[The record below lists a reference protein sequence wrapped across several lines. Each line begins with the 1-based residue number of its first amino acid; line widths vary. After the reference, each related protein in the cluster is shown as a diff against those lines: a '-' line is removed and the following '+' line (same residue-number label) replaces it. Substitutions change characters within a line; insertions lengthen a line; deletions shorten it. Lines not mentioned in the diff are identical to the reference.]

1 MNMNELDNLIQV
13 EVKQRIT
20 YKPLDM
26 LYMDLYDTSKKGC
39 NWGPWAKLIQNILE
53 SSPVTPVAVRLQYGG
68 EV

>member
-20 YKPLDM
+20 YTPLDM
-26 LYMDLYDTSKKGC
+26 LDLYDTPKNGC

-53 SSPVTPVAVRLQYGG
+53 SSPVAVRLQYGG